1 MDEKRLEDI
10 EERLEQID
18 LQLTMLQLT
27 VDQLSSSLKNID
39 ITISKKLDQQI
50 ASSQLVKDKINEM
63 LTESLNLQTQK
74 IRKELLDIA
83 DQI

>member
-39 ITISKKLDQQI
+39 ITISQKLDQQI
-50 ASSQLVKDKINEM
+50 ASSQLVKDKINQM